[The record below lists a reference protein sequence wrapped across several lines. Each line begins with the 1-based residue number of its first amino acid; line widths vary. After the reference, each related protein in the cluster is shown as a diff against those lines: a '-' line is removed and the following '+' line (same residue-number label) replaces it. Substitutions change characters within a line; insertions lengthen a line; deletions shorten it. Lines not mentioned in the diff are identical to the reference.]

1 MRNKKP
7 DLQPFDWAKHMLK
20 RETDKRAWQ
29 ALNVQLKILEFTRP
43 LGAKVTCTK
52 QCLLKL
58 AQMRGIIINGVDW
71 DGDWR
76 GMAGGTQEWGSS
88 DARSRRAP
96 TSHPSIS
103 VPRVQERSTRKNA

>member
-76 GMAGGTQEWGSS
+76 GMAGGTQECCSS
-88 DARSRRAP
+88 VLVLNVPSLQPLVPPVLRRFLKA
-96 TSHPSIS
+96 
-103 VPRVQERSTRKNA
+103 